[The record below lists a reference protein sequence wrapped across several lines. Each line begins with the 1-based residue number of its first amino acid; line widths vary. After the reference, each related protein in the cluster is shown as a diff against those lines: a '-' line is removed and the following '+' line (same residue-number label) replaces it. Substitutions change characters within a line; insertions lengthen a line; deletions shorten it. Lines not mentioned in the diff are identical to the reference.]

1 MKIKIGDLVKY
12 NGTRKHRIIN
22 KGIKHRIINK
32 GMFGVVIGKY
42 FSRQERLRC
51 TEVILTNGQYLED
64 YDKHFEVISEGR

>member
-12 NGTRKHRIIN
+12 NGTR
-22 KGIKHRIINK
+22 KHRIINK

-51 TEVILTNGQYLED
+51 TEVILTNGQYFED
-64 YDKHFEVISEGR
+64 YDKNFEVISESR